1 MQQVIGELLPLALGI
16 AISPIPIIAI
26 ILMLI
31 TPKARSNGLAFLLGW
46 MAGILI
52 VGGIA
57 LVVADVAG
65 LSTGSEAASQSQAV
79 IKLVLGLL
87 LLVVAARQWRSR
99 PKPGEEAS
107 LPKWMQ
113 TLDTFTPVKSF
124 GVGALLSGPNLK
136 NLALNLAAMSIVATA
151 GLSTANQVVALLVV
165 VVIGS
170 LTIIAPLVVYFAG
183 GEKSTELLG
192 GWKSWLSENNAATM
206 AVLLLVLGVALVG
219 QGISGL

>member
-26 ILMLI
+26 ILMSM

-99 PKPGEEAS
+99 PKPREAS
-107 LPKWMQ
+107 LPSWMR

-124 GVGALLSGPNLK
+124 GLGALLSGLNLK

-151 GLSTANQVVALLVV
+151 GLSTANQVVALLFV

-170 LTIIAPLVVYFAG
+170 LTIIAPLVVYFAA
-183 GEKSTELLG
+183 GEE
-192 GWKSWLSENNAATM
+192 
-206 AVLLLVLGVALVG
+206 VR
-219 QGISGL
+219 

>member
-1 MQQVIGELLPLALGI
+1 MQEVIGELLPLALGI

-113 TLDTFTPVKSF
+113 TLDKFTPVKSF
-124 GVGALLSGPNLK
+124 GLGALLSGPNLK

>member
-1 MQQVIGELLPLALGI
+1 MQQVLGSIMPLALGI

-31 TPKARSNGLAFLLGW
+31 TPKARSNGLAFLFGW
-46 MAGILI
+46 MAGILVI
-52 VGGIA
+52 GGVA
-57 LVVADVAG
+57 LVVASAAG
-65 LSTGSEAASQSQAV
+65 LSTSSDSSSQAAAV
-79 IKLVLGLL
+79 IKLALGLL

-99 PKPGEEAS
+99 PKPGEEAA

-113 TLDTFTPVKSF
+113 ALDTFTPGKSF
-124 GVGALLSGPNLK
+124 GMAALLAGINPK

-151 GLSTANQVVALLVV
+151 GLSTTDQVVALLFV

-170 LTIIAPLVVYFAG
+170 ISIIAPVVVYFAG
-183 GEKSTELLG
+183 GDKSAQVLE
-192 GWKSWLSENNAATM
+192 GWKVWLSANNAAIM
-206 AVLLLVLGVALVG
+206 SVLLLVLGFVLIG

>member
-1 MQQVIGELLPLALGI
+1 MQQVVGELLPLALGI

-31 TPKARSNGLAFLLGW
+31 TPKGRSNGLVFLLGW

-124 GVGALLSGPNLK
+124 GVAALLSGPNPK

-170 LTIIAPLVVYFAG
+170 LTIIAPVVVYFAG
-183 GEKSTELLG
+183 GEKSAELLG
-192 GWKSWLSENNAATM
+192 GWKSWLTENNAATM

>member
-1 MQQVIGELLPLALGI
+1 
-16 AISPIPIIAI
+16 
-26 ILMLI
+26 
-31 TPKARSNGLAFLLGW
+31 
-46 MAGILI
+46 
-52 VGGIA
+52 
-57 LVVADVAG
+57 
-65 LSTGSEAASQSQAV
+65 
-79 IKLVLGLL
+79 
-87 LLVVAARQWRSR
+87 
-99 PKPGEEAS
+99 
-107 LPKWMQ
+107 
-113 TLDTFTPVKSF
+113 
-124 GVGALLSGPNLK
+124 
-136 NLALNLAAMSIVATA
+136 VATA

>member
-1 MQQVIGELLPLALGI
+1 MQQVVGELLPLALGI

-26 ILMLI
+26 IVILM

-46 MAGILI
+46 MAGLLI

-87 LLVVAARQWRSR
+87 LLAVAARQWRSR

-124 GVGALLSGPNLK
+124 GVAALLSGPNPK

-183 GEKSTELLG
+183 GEKSTEILG

>member
-1 MQQVIGELLPLALGI
+1 MQEVIGELLPLALGI

-26 ILMLI
+26 IVILM

-46 MAGILI
+46 MAGLLI

-124 GVGALLSGPNLK
+124 GVAALLSGPNPK

-183 GEKSTELLG
+183 GEKSTEILG